1 MIDSQT
7 TLILA
12 IAMLLVTPVVV
23 WLILPRQEHRA
34 KEMWC
39 LGSWMAGAG
48 LVLIGFREML
58 PVPVTFHLAN
68 ALILGFFVCNAQ
80 SFRMMLGVAWTPL
93 AWWFR
98 ILWGLLFYS
107 SLYAWAVPALRGGFL
122 SLTAGGLGLYVATLA
137 WRLYRHSAS
146 MNALGIAC
154 IHLVTGF
161 ALAVHSAWIFRGLM
175 DPSPFT
181 WDASPIAMVVLL
193 LSVLSAWCFVGM
205 ALEVAALERLQVQ
218 KTQQASRESHLLN
231 QQLTQM
237 DRQGQ
242 MAIVSGSLA
251 HELNQPLTAAT
262 MNVQLAQRLWATQPV
277 ASPMLYELL
286 DQIET
291 GVGRAV
297 RILQRIRQGHEGI
310 EQHHER
316 VELQALLE
324 RALKQMASDLERA
337 RVRVM
342 REWSQPAIW
351 CLGDELAL
359 SQVIVNLLRNAIQA
373 TQAQP
378 EHARQLWVCCAVHQ
392 GQAQWVVRDSG
403 PGMST
408 QLLAQWGQP
417 FESTRSDGLGLGLA
431 ISRAIVLRHQGQLEL
446 ANSPQGG
453 LQATVSLPLAGNS
466 E

>member
-12 IAMLLVTPVVV
+12 IAMLLVTPMVV
-23 WLILPRQEHRA
+23 WLILPRREHRA

-48 LVLIGFREML
+48 LVLIGLRALL

-68 ALILGFFVCNAQ
+68 TLILGFFVCNAQ
-80 SFRMMLGVAWTPL
+80 SFRISLGCAWTVWG
-93 AWWFR
+93 WWLR
-98 ILWGLLFYS
+98 ILLGLLFYS
-107 SLYAWAVPALRGGFL
+107 GLYAWVAPAQRGGLL
-122 SLTAGGLGLYVATLA
+122 SLTAGGLGLYVAALA
-137 WRLYRHSAS
+137 WRLYRYSAS

-154 IHLVTGF
+154 IQVGTGF
-161 ALAVHSAWIFRGLM
+161 ALALHSAWIFRGLI

-193 LSVLSAWCFVGM
+193 LSVLSAWCYVGM
-205 ALEVAALERLQVQ
+205 ALEVAALDRLQAQ
-218 KTQQASRESHLLN
+218 RAQQASRESELLN

-237 DRQGQ
+237 DRHGQ

-262 MNVQLAQRLWATQPV
+262 MNAQLAQRLWAAEPV
-277 ASPMLYELL
+277 ASLMLHELL

-291 GVGRAV
+291 GVDRAV
-297 RILQRIRQGHEGI
+297 RILQRIRQGQKGVA
-310 EQHHER
+310 QHHER
-316 VELQALLE
+316 VDLQALLE
-324 RALKQMASDLERA
+324 RTLKQMTADLERA

-342 REWSQPAIW
+342 REWSQPAIG

-373 TQAQP
+373 MEAQP
-378 EHARQLWVCCAVHQ
+378 EHSRQLWVYCAVHQ
-392 GQAQWVVRDSG
+392 GQAQLVVRDSG
-403 PGMST
+403 PGMSA

-431 ISRAIVLRHQGQLEL
+431 ISREIVLRHQGRLVL
-446 ANSPQGG
+446 ANAPQGG
-453 LQATVSLPLAGNS
+453 LQATLSMPLAGYS